1 MVSSQTNTGP
11 TLSTLRWL
19 VAAGADEAI
28 EGAPSNRFVS
38 KTDHEIDRPPK
49 SRSVGTA
56 GGKTVPDGSIIERP
70 AEFTG
75 FEVIPE
81 DARHSALASS
91 TLKEL
96 RVAVEGFN
104 GCALRRTATNT
115 VFSDGNPRADLMLV
129 GEAPGAE
136 EDRTGIPFVGSAGR
150 LLDRMLA
157 AIDRDRNSVY
167 ISNILFWRP
176 PGNRNPTNEE
186 IALCLPFVERHI
198 ELVRPRVLVLVGG
211 IAAKS
216 LLGRNEGITRLRGK
230 WYRYRPDGND
240 GPIDTMANFHPA
252 FLMRKGHQK
261 RETWQDLIA
270 IRARLTETPVTH

>member
-38 KTDHEIDRPPK
+38 KPDHELDRPPK

-75 FEVIPE
+75 FEVIRE

-136 EDRTGIPFVGSAGR
+136 EDRT
-150 LLDRMLA
+150 
-157 AIDRDRNSVY
+157 
-167 ISNILFWRP
+167 
-176 PGNRNPTNEE
+176 
-186 IALCLPFVERHI
+186 
-198 ELVRPRVLVLVGG
+198 
-211 IAAKS
+211 
-216 LLGRNEGITRLRGK
+216 
-230 WYRYRPDGND
+230 
-240 GPIDTMANFHPA
+240 
-252 FLMRKGHQK
+252 
-261 RETWQDLIA
+261 
-270 IRARLTETPVTH
+270 